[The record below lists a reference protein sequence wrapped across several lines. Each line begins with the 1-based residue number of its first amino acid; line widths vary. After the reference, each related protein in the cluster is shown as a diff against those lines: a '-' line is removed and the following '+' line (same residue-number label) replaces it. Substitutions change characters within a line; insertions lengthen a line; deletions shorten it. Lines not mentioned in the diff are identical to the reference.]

1 MTILPITLCAAAA
14 AAAIN
19 IWLSIRVG
27 SIRSARKISIG
38 DGGDLAL
45 VARMRAH
52 ANYIENTP
60 IVLILIALIEM
71 ARTGSPYLMGVAAIY
86 LLGRVAHGL
95 GMDGGTL
102 GSGRLVGT
110 MITLLTQL
118 GLGIW
123 AVSIVLDM

>member
-27 SIRSARKISIG
+27 AIRSARKISIG

-71 ARTGSPYLMGVAAIY
+71 ARTGSPYLMGAAAIY

>member
-27 SIRSARKISIG
+27 ALRSARKISIG